1 MILIMKVSWIKYEKD
16 NKSFSL
22 PEKLGFDVFKLQN
35 LEQTDD
41 KIEELIENRYNTI
54 ILSNEVASFSE
65 SIIKKYSKNENINI
79 IIYNTNMPEL
89 WLSLKFWHIFLF
101 LTDTESYEVDTQCIF
116 RENIL
121 MIICEKCT
129 KII

>member
-41 KIEELIENRYNTI
+41 KIEELNENRYNTI

-79 IIYNTNMPEL
+79 IISAN
-89 WLSLKFWHIFLF
+89 
-101 LTDTESYEVDTQCIF
+101 
-116 RENIL
+116 RE
-121 MIICEKCT
+121 
-129 KII
+129 